1 MENQNILGIYLSSH
15 NAYVVCTEA
24 NGTNAKVISCFS
36 VSVEH
41 EQPGA
46 ADWSRLASLIAQQCA
61 KRNLVFSEVAVAL
74 DCSAF
79 MQHEVHSNFDS
90 SKQIAQTIRFDTEE
104 ALATDVSDVAISFE
118 MISSG
123 KQGSDLNVFTAT
135 KNLLSEIINALAAS
149 NLDAASIEPD
159 VICLSRFIKTKLN
172 QNNEQNSESLFAVMS
187 PRNCYFTSPF
197 RKRKFDRTL
206 PISSGQ
212 NKTDLLKIQVPV
224 TTALL
229 GVDGKISRLEILDS
243 SGSVEIQQLQEKLPI
258 TVEDLKPALGEI
270 APPSQTSEI
279 SDIAEFAIAL
289 GAAEGLTDKYHT
301 TTNFRNDFMPYLGR
315 KRRLEKTL
323 KFISISAIVIFIA
336 LGLSLHIQLIQKN
349 RPVKQLN
356 RKLAEDYS
364 DVMLGKKMSDNTSQ
378 AIRSLESELR
388 RIKSVKS
395 GQFGASGDSSVPAQ
409 LALVLSAFNNNDI
422 AKQTNLNIDR
432 ISITGRNI
440 IISGDTSNRAN
451 TLKLLTE
458 IKKLM
463 DVQQEQLGSKD
474 NRDTFNITAGI
485 KSQTRSQ

>member
-1 MENQNILGIYLSSH
+1 MENQNILGIYLSS
-15 NAYVVCTEA
+15 NSASVVCTDAHGA
-24 NGTNAKVISCFS
+24 NSKIISCFS
-36 VSVEH
+36 ISIEK
-41 EQPGA
+41 EQSAA

-61 KRNLVFSEVAVAL
+61 QRNLVFSEVAVAL

-90 SKQIAQTIRFDTEE
+90 AKQIAQTIRFDTEE

-118 MISSG
+118 IISSG
-123 KQGSDLNVFTAT
+123 RQGSDLNVFTAT

-159 VICLSRFIKTKLN
+159 VICLSRFIKTKLH
-172 QNNEQNSESLFAVMS
+172 QNKEQDSESLFAMLS
-187 PRNCYFTSPF
+187 QRNCYFTAPF

-206 PISSGQ
+206 PISRGQ

-229 GVDGKISRLEILDS
+229 GVDGKISRIEILDS
-243 SGSVEIQQLQEKLPI
+243 TNSVEIQQLQEKLSI
-258 TVEDLKPALGEI
+258 AIDDVKPAFADI
-270 APPSQTSEI
+270 IPQSQTSEG
-279 SDIAEFAIAL
+279 DDVVEFAIAL
-289 GAAEGLTDKYHT
+289 GAAEGLADKHHT

-323 KFISISAIVIFIA
+323 RFISISAVVIFIA
-336 LGLSLHIQLIQKN
+336 LGLSLHIQLIHKN
-349 RPVKQLN
+349 RPVKQLH

-364 DVMLGKKMSDNTSQ
+364 DVMLGKKMSDNTTQ

-395 GQFGASGDSSVPAQ
+395 GPFGASGDNSVPAQ
-409 LALVLSAFNNNDI
+409 LALVLSAFNNKDM

-440 IISGDTSNRAN
+440 IISGDTSSRAN
-451 TLKLLTE
+451 TVKLLTE
-458 IKKLM
+458 IKTLM
-463 DVQQEQLGSKD
+463 DVQQEQLGNKD
-474 NRDTFNITAGI
+474 NRDTFNITAVI